1 MTGTDRTTG
10 EGTQTQT
17 QSETQIRVLE
27 AETETE
33 IDDIDGFIEEMDRI
47 GERHGVVVQG
57 FDVEY
62 LASRRHVEEAVR
74 KTQRAFERGENVARK
89 RSMEVL
95 LYAAGTRQI
104 DVATEMGV
112 KEGEST
118 SVFVVYS
125 ESDGCRDPDEVDEAV
140 EELSNS
146 DFVNSDSVGRWNGDS
161 SDPQVLREF
170 FGIGDEEIDAVGES
184 KLEVLVLER
193 VALLDVNK

>member
-10 EGTQTQT
+10 EGTQTKT
-17 QSETQIRVLE
+17 QSETQIRILE
-27 AETETE
+27 AETET
-33 IDDIDGFIEEMDRI
+33 DDIDGFIEEMDRI
-47 GERHGVVVQG
+47 SERHSVVVQG

-62 LASRRHVEEAVR
+62 VVSRRHVEEAVR

-125 ESDGCRDPDEVDEAV
+125 ESDDCRDPDEVDEAV
-140 EELSNS
+140 EELRNS
-146 DFVNSDSVGRWNGDS
+146 DCVNSDSVERWDGKG
-161 SDPQVLREF
+161 SDLQVLRSF
-170 FGIGDEEIDAVGES
+170 FGIGDDEVDAVGES